1 MVNQI
6 FNPRSSPEDIIL
18 GNDALMKC
26 SIPSFVSDFVSV
38 HDWED
43 SEGNVF
49 FQNDKYGKKTRGF
62 RCLMPH
68 FVYFQPFATK
78 EIGFISLN

>member
-1 MVNQI
+1 M
-6 FNPRSSPEDIIL
+6 L

-38 HDWED
+38 QDWED

-49 FQNDKYGKKTRGF
+49 FQNDNYGKKKWFSLFNATF
-62 RCLMPH
+62 YL
-68 FVYFQPFATK
+68 FSTFATK